1 MSFNLWLEKGW
12 IKEHKPTAREIAD
25 LLAVADRSLRD
36 CQVSGLS
43 NDGKLDLAH
52 NAALLSAAAALAAAG
67 YRAGRDAYHYYV
79 IQSLALTV
87 GLEEKTIRSLDKLR
101 RKRNISDYERPGLVS
116 EQEAQEML
124 EIATQIRRVV
134 EEWIRKNHPEIGG
147 KV

>member
-12 IKEHKPTAREIAD
+12 IKEHKPAPREIFD
-25 LLAVADRSLRD
+25 LLAVADRSLHD

-67 YRAGRDAYHYYV
+67 YRAGREGYHYYV
-79 IQSLALTV
+79 VALALTV
-87 GLEEKTIRSLDKLR
+87 GLEEKTVRRLDKLR

-116 EQEAQEML
+116 EQEAQEMFEL
-124 EIATQIRRVV
+124 ATQIRHLV
-134 EEWIRKNHPEIGG
+134 EEWIRKNHPEISGQ
-147 KV
+147 V